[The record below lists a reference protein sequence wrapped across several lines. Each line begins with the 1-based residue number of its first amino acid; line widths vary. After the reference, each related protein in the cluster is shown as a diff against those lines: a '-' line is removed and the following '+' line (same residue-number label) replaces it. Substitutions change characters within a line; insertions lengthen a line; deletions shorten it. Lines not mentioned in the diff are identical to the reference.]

1 MAALTFAVACSSGGS
16 SQSQDPPAQSQ
27 PPPAPVSASRDAVVT
42 GSAPAGAIVSLHPA
56 DGSDFPMPP
65 GPAVMDQYGRQ
76 FVPDLL
82 FVRVGQAVEFRNSE
96 DVDHNVQVLRQP
108 AGRTVMN
115 ESGSKGQVFTHTF
128 TQPGWYDVICDVH
141 PGMRATIVAA
151 SSPLAALADQN
162 GRFVI
167 RNVPQGAYVL
177 NVEARGGVSTRE
189 VSVMAPETT
198 ISVP

>member
-1 MAALTFAVACSSGGS
+1 
-16 SQSQDPPAQSQ
+16 
-27 PPPAPVSASRDAVVT
+27 
-42 GSAPAGAIVSLHPA
+42 
-56 DGSDFPMPP
+56 
-65 GPAVMDQYGRQ
+65 MDQYGRQ